1 VKGSGNMGIASI
13 SVVIPTYY
21 RSNDLA
27 ELFESILIQ
36 TIMPLEVIVVDDTPT
51 NEIKALCEDYGVKFK
66 LLDIELTYVKN
77 LKERSSAIARNIGAK
92 MTKGDIIMFF
102 DSDIVIYPNYME
114 NILDAFQ
121 NYPNAL
127 GVQGWVPN
135 IRELKTHPLVKSIEM
150 IFDVYDVHDKFV
162 KDQFKYNR
170 YPTTL
175 TRIINCEHLEGATM
189 SFKRQVLKEFQFDEN
204 LKKYS
209 YLEDMLF
216 GCSVRKRYP
225 NSLYMTPYAK
235 YIHKWNPEGRLEA
248 KELKKLK
255 RTYTQYVLTKV
266 FGFKG
271 AFLFFKQDM
280 GRLILEILAK
290 VSSLVKR

>member
-1 VKGSGNMGIASI
+1 MGIASI

-27 ELFESILIQ
+27 ELFESILRQ

-51 NEIKALCEDYGVKFK
+51 NEIKALCEDYGAKFK
-66 LLDIELTYVKN
+66 FLDIELTYVKN
-77 LKERSSAIARNIGAK
+77 SKERSITIARNIGAK

-102 DSDIVIYPNYME
+102 DNDIVLYPDYME
-114 NILDAFQ
+114 NILDVYQ

-127 GVQGWVPN
+127 GVQGWITN
-135 IRELKTHPLVKSIEM
+135 IGNPKLHPLNKSIEM
-150 IFDVYDVHDKFV
+150 IFDVHDKFV
-162 KDQFKYNR
+162 KDQCKYNR

-175 TRIINCEHLEGATM
+175 TRVINCEHLEGANM
-189 SFKRQVLKEFQFDEN
+189 SFKHHVLEEFQFDEN
-204 LKKYS
+204 LMKYTWM
-209 YLEDMLF
+209 EDALF
-216 GCSVRKRYP
+216 GFSIRKRYP
-225 NSLYMTPYAK
+225 NSLYITPYAK
-235 YIHKWNPEGRLEA
+235 CIHKWSPEGRLQA
-248 KELKKLK
+248 KELKKLE
-255 RTYTQYVLTKV
+255 RIYRQYVLTKV